1 MKSGA
6 IFFSDSESAPFTR
19 DTLSKNDIFYLEILV
34 RHPLICSIMDEDLFV
49 LYREYPDGGKVLLM
63 KDLDKSKSDYNDLLV
78 IADQFA
84 HLGHVVRVL
93 KSVHY
98 KDPLYREI
106 FGDLVETRFYRKC
119 PDLLVDTEFYEYEGY
134 EKPWRKQ
141 KVQRMLTNGLR
152 QSSRVIINN
161 NKGVVDRHI
170 RRLIMARV
178 NLKAS
183 IDEVWVYEKG
193 AIRLIY
199 KNNREDDSSLQGNAP

>member
-1 MKSGA
+1 
-6 IFFSDSESAPFTR
+6 
-19 DTLSKNDIFYLEILV
+19 
-34 RHPLICSIMDEDLFV
+34 MDEDLFV

-63 KDLDKSKSDYNDLLV
+63 KDLDKSKSAYNDLLV

-106 FGDLVETRFYRKC
+106 FGDLVGTRYYRKC
-119 PDLLVDTEFYEYEGY
+119 PDLLVNTEFYEYESY
-134 EKPWRKQ
+134 EKPWHKH
-141 KVQRMLTNGLR
+141 KVQRMLTNGLH

-161 NKGVVDRHI
+161 NKGVVDRFI
-170 RRLIMARV
+170 RKLIMARV
-178 NLKAS
+178 NLNAS
-183 IDEVWVYEKG
+183 IDEVWVYERG
-193 AIRLIY
+193 SVRLIY